1 VRAPNEGAR
10 DAKEQ
15 TILFADV
22 RLDRVCSDPQC
33 RRGEFADTTMRL
45 KTGVQP
51 VLLGGGM
58 RMIILVYLLLGVF
71 YAASSALA
79 ASATPGVQR
88 SKQEAEAKG
97 YVFLSSHDEIVKL
110 AKQEARV
117 DGIVSLDPETFGPLT
132 KAFRIR
138 YPFLDLRLREVTGTE
153 ATQRFL
159 LEVQSGTAQADFT
172 YISEDFYKGFI
183 TRGKKFDILGMAE
196 QGVLSIP
203 LKMIDPL
210 SRKAIS
216 AATIFAAVAFN
227 KCLLEP
233 AKVPERW
240 EDFLKPELK
249 GKKFFV
255 DIRPFHY
262 QSFAAGAG
270 EEWMLDYAQ
279 KIAAQEPVWIRG
291 ASRVL
296 TQIAAG
302 EYQLHSGINY
312 HSTMRAKEKDKTGC
326 LDLKI
331 IEPVPVRLSE
341 PQMIVETAKR
351 PHAALL
357 WLEFLASTEAQVI
370 IDKHEPLKSSI
381 YASGSAVEKLIRGK
395 KIWLKD
401 WKHYEKGPDWMGMA
415 VTAFGFPKAGP

>member
-1 VRAPNEGAR
+1 MNLQIGSRLFCSRRVRG
-10 DAKEQ
+10 
-15 TILFADV
+15 TLTLVFFAF
-22 RLDRVCSDPQC
+22 
-33 RRGEFADTTMRL
+33 GF
-45 KTGVQP
+45 
-51 VLLGGGM
+51 
-58 RMIILVYLLLGVF
+58 VYAISG
-71 YAASSALA
+71 ALA
-79 ASATPGVQR
+79 ASAQSALER
-88 SKQEAEAKG
+88 SKQDAEAKG

-117 DGIVSLDPETFGPLT
+117 EGIVSLDPETFGPLI
-132 KAFRIR
+132 KAFEAR

-183 TRGKKFDILGMAE
+183 ARGKQFDILGMAE
-196 QGVLSIP
+196 HGVLSMP
-203 LKMIDPL
+203 LRMIDPL

-216 AATIFAAVAFN
+216 AATIFATIAFN
-227 KCLLEP
+227 RCMLHAGKLP
-233 AKVPERW
+233 DRW

-249 GKKFFV
+249 GKKFLV

-270 EEWMLDYAQ
+270 EEWMVGYAQ
-279 KIAAQEPVWIRG
+279 KIAAQDPVWIRG

-312 HSTMRAKEKDKTGC
+312 HSTLRAKEKDKTGC
-326 LDLKI
+326 LDVKI

-341 PQMIVETAKR
+341 PQMVVETAKR

-357 WLEFLASTEAQVI
+357 WLEFLVGTEAQAI

-381 YASGSAVEKLIRGK
+381 YSPGSAVEKLIRGK
-395 KIWLKD
+395 KVWLKD
-401 WKHYEKGPDWMGMA
+401 WKHYERGPDWMGAA
-415 VTAFGFPKAGP
+415 VKAFGFPKAGS

>member
-1 VRAPNEGAR
+1 MNLQIGSRLFCSRRVRG
-10 DAKEQ
+10 
-15 TILFADV
+15 TL
-22 RLDRVCSDPQC
+22 
-33 RRGEFADTTMRL
+33 T
-45 KTGVQP
+45 
-51 VLLGGGM
+51 
-58 RMIILVYLLLGVF
+58 LVFFFFGFV
-71 YAASSALA
+71 YAISGALA
-79 ASATPGVQR
+79 ASAQSALER
-88 SKQEAEAKG
+88 SKQDAEAKG

-117 DGIVSLDPETFGPLT
+117 EGIVSLDPETFGPLI
-132 KAFRIR
+132 KAFEAR

-183 TRGKKFDILGMAE
+183 ARGKQFDILGMAE
-196 QGVLSIP
+196 HGVLSMP
-203 LKMIDPL
+203 LRVIDPL

-216 AATIFAAVAFN
+216 AATIFATIAFN
-227 KCLLEP
+227 RCMLHAGKLP
-233 AKVPERW
+233 DRW

-249 GKKFFV
+249 GKKFLV

-270 EEWMLDYAQ
+270 EEWMVGYAQ
-279 KIAAQEPVWIRG
+279 KIAAQDPVWIRG

-312 HSTMRAKEKDKTGC
+312 HSTVRAKEKDKTGC
-326 LDLKI
+326 LDVKI

-341 PQMIVETAKR
+341 PQMVVETAKR

-357 WLEFLASTEAQVI
+357 WLEFLVGTEAQAI

-381 YASGSAVEKLIRGK
+381 YSPGSAVEKLIRGK
-395 KIWLKD
+395 KVWLKD
-401 WKHYEKGPDWMGMA
+401 WKHYEKGPDWMGAA
-415 VTAFGFPKAGP
+415 VKAFGFPKAGS

>member
-1 VRAPNEGAR
+1 M
-10 DAKEQ
+10 KL
-15 TILFADV
+15 TT
-22 RLDRVCSDPQC
+22 RVQ
-33 RRGEFADTTMRL
+33 L
-45 KTGVQP
+45 
-51 VLLGGGM
+51 
-58 RMIILVYLLLGVF
+58 LLLGDGTRIITLIYLLVGFF
-71 YAASSALA
+71 YAASISLA
-79 ASATPGVQR
+79 ASATPALTR

-117 DGIVSLDPETFGPLT
+117 DGIVSLDPDTFAPLT
-132 KAFRIR
+132 KAFRSR

-172 YISEDFYKGFI
+172 YISEDFYRGFI
-183 TRGKKFDILGMAE
+183 TSGKKFDILGMAE

-203 LKMIDPL
+203 PKMIDPL

-227 KCLLEP
+227 KCVLEP
-233 AKVPERW
+233 AKVPDRW

-279 KIAAQEPVWIRG
+279 KIAAQDPVWIRG

-381 YASGSAVEKLIRGK
+381 YSSGSAVEKIIRGK

-401 WKHYEKGPDWMGMA
+401 WKHYEKGPDWMGAA
-415 VTAFGFPKAGP
+415 VKAFGFPKAGP

>member
-1 VRAPNEGAR
+1 
-10 DAKEQ
+10 
-15 TILFADV
+15 
-22 RLDRVCSDPQC
+22 
-33 RRGEFADTTMRL
+33 
-45 KTGVQP
+45 
-51 VLLGGGM
+51 
-58 RMIILVYLLLGVF
+58 MITPVYLLLGVF
-71 YAASSALA
+71 YAASTALA
-79 ASATPGVQR
+79 ASAPAALQK

-97 YVFLSSHDEIVKL
+97 YLFSSSRDEIVKL

-132 KAFRIR
+132 KAFRTR
-138 YPFLDLRLREVTGTE
+138 YPFLDLKLLEITGTE

-196 QGVLSIP
+196 QGVLSLP
-203 LKMIDPL
+203 VKMIDPL

-216 AATIFAAVAFN
+216 AATIFAAIAFN
-227 KCLLEP
+227 KCLLEA
-233 AKVPERW
+233 AKVPDRW

-249 GKKFFV
+249 GRKFLV

-270 EEWMLDYAQ
+270 EEWMVDYAQ
-279 KIAAQEPVWIRG
+279 KIAAQDPVWIRG

-312 HSTMRAKEKDKTGC
+312 HSTVRAKEKDKTGC

-331 IEPVPVRLSE
+331 VEPVPVRLSE
-341 PQMIVETAKR
+341 PQMVLETAKH
-351 PHAALL
+351 PYAALL
-357 WLEFLASTEAQVI
+357 WLEFLAGSEAQVI

-381 YASGSAVEKLIRGK
+381 YATGSAVEKIIRGK

-401 WKHYEKGPDWMGMA
+401 WRA
-415 VTAFGFPKAGP
+415 L

>member
-1 VRAPNEGAR
+1 M
-10 DAKEQ
+10 AK
-15 TILFADV
+15 TL
-22 RLDRVCSDPQC
+22 LC
-33 RRGEFADTTMRL
+33 L
-45 KTGVQP
+45 
-51 VLLGGGM
+51 LLGG
-58 RMIILVYLLLGVF
+58 VSF
-71 YAASSALA
+71 AASSAFAA
-79 ASATPGVQR
+79 ASPASVQKA
-88 SKQEAEAKG
+88 KQAAEATE
-97 YVFLSSHDEIVKL
+97 YIFFSTHDDLVNR
-110 AKQEARV
+110 AKQEGRV
-117 DGIVSLDPETFGPLT
+117 DGIISLDPDTFGPLT
-132 KAFRIR
+132 KAFRRR
-138 YPFLDLRLREVTGTE
+138 YPFLDLKLREVTGTE

-196 QGVLSIP
+196 QGILSVP
-203 LKMIDPL
+203 VKTIDPV

-216 AATIFAAVAFN
+216 AATIFAAIAYN
-227 KCLLEP
+227 KCLLDA
-233 AKVPERW
+233 AKVPDRW

-249 GKKFFV
+249 GKKFLV

-291 ASRVL
+291 ASRIL
-296 TQIAAG
+296 TQIGAG

-312 HSTMRAKEKDKTGC
+312 HSTIRAKEKDKTGC
-326 LDLKI
+326 LELKI
-331 IEPVPVRLSE
+331 IEPVPVRLAE
-341 PQMIVETAKR
+341 PQMVLETAKQ

-357 WLEFLASTEAQVI
+357 WLEFLAGPEAQAI

-381 YASGSAVEKLIRGK
+381 HSAGSAVEKILRGK

-401 WKHYEKGPDWMGMA
+401 WTHYEKGPDWMGGA
-415 VTAFGFPKAGP
+415 VKAFGFPKAGS

>member
-1 VRAPNEGAR
+1 MKTATRISLLVSFLL
-10 DAKEQ
+10 
-15 TILFADV
+15 TV
-22 RLDRVCSDPQC
+22 
-33 RRGEFADTTMRL
+33 TTS
-45 KTGVQP
+45 
-51 VLLGGGM
+51 
-58 RMIILVYLLLGVF
+58 F
-71 YAASSALA
+71 A
-79 ASATPGVQR
+79 ASAPSALQK
-88 SKQEAEAKG
+88 SKQDAETKG
-97 YVFLSSHDEIVKL
+97 YTFFSSHDEIVKL
-110 AKQEARV
+110 AKQEARA
-117 DGIVSLDPETFGPLT
+117 DGIVSLDPDTFAPLT
-132 KAFRIR
+132 KAFRNR

-172 YISEDFYKGFI
+172 YISEDFYNGFI

-196 QGVLSIP
+196 NNVLAIST
-203 LKMIDPL
+203 KMIDPL

-227 KCLLEP
+227 KCLLE
-233 AKVPERW
+233 AVKVPDRW

-279 KIAAQEPVWIRG
+279 KIAAQDPIWIRG

-296 TQIAAG
+296 AQIAAG

-312 HSTMRAKEKDKTGC
+312 HSTIRAKEKDKTGC

-341 PQMIVETAKR
+341 PQMVVDTAKH

-357 WLEFLASTEAQVI
+357 WLEFLASTEAQAI

-381 YASGSAVEKLIRGK
+381 YSPGSAVEKLIRGK

-415 VTAFGFPKAGP
+415 VKAFGFPKAGS

>member
-1 VRAPNEGAR
+1 MTLTLPKSVPSLLCYGVFRAPPAIAPASPVQR
-10 DAKEQ
+10 VTHA
-15 TILFADV
+15 ILT
-22 RLDRVCSDPQC
+22 C
-33 RRGEFADTTMRL
+33 ADT
-45 KTGVQP
+45 
-51 VLLGGGM
+51 M
-58 RMIILVYLLLGVF
+58 RMATLACLLIGLF

-79 ASATPGVQR
+79 AAPALQK
-88 SKQEAEAKG
+88 SKQEAQARG

-110 AKQEARV
+110 AKLEARV
-117 DGIVSLDPETFGPLT
+117 EGIISLDPDTFGPLI
-132 KAFRIR
+132 KAFRSR

-227 KCLLEP
+227 KCLLE
-233 AKVPERW
+233 AGKVPERW

-279 KIAAQEPVWIRG
+279 KIAAQDPVWIRG

-302 EYQLHSGINY
+302 EYLLHSGINY

-326 LDLKI
+326 LELKI

-341 PQMIVETAKR
+341 PQMIVETAKH

-357 WLEFLASTEAQVI
+357 WLEFLAGSEAQAI

-381 YASGSAVEKLIRGK
+381 YSSASAVEKIIRGK

-401 WKHYEKGPDWMGMA
+401 WNHYEKGPDWMGMA
-415 VTAFGFPKAGP
+415 VKAFGFPKAGP

>member
-1 VRAPNEGAR
+1 M
-10 DAKEQ
+10 KITKQ
-15 TILFADV
+15 LF
-22 RLDRVCSDPQC
+22 
-33 RRGEFADTTMRL
+33 
-45 KTGVQP
+45 
-51 VLLGGGM
+51 LLSA
-58 RMIILVYLLLGVF
+58 LLLT
-71 YAASSALA
+71 ASSALA
-79 ASATPGVQR
+79 ASTTQALQK
-88 SKQEAEAKG
+88 SKQDAEAKG
-97 YVFLSSHDEIVKL
+97 YTFLSSHDEIVKL

-117 DGIVSLDPETFGPLT
+117 DGIVSLDPDTFGPLT
-132 KAFRIR
+132 KAFKSR

-153 ATQRFL
+153 ATLRFL
-159 LEVQSGTAQADFT
+159 LEVQSGMAQADFT

-196 QGVLSIP
+196 NHVLSIP
-203 LKMIDPL
+203 TKMIDPL

-233 AKVPERW
+233 AKVPDRW

-279 KIAAQEPVWIRG
+279 KIAAQEPVWVRG
-291 ASRVL
+291 ASRML

-312 HSTMRAKEKDKTGC
+312 HSTIRAKEKDKTGC

-341 PQMIVETAKR
+341 PQMVVETAKR

-357 WLEFLASTEAQVI
+357 WLEFLASTEAQTI
-370 IDKHEPLKSSI
+370 IDKYEPLKSSI
-381 YASGSAVEKLIRGK
+381 YSSGSAVEKIIRGK

-415 VTAFGFPKAGP
+415 VKAFGFPKAGS

>member
-1 VRAPNEGAR
+1 MGF
-10 DAKEQ
+10 K
-15 TILFADV
+15 
-22 RLDRVCSDPQC
+22 LD
-33 RRGEFADTTMRL
+33 ELMRL
-45 KTGVQP
+45 QT
-51 VLLGGGM
+51 VLRLSRSRWLRGTLT
-58 RMIILVYLLLGVF
+58 LVFLLFGVF
-71 YAASSALA
+71 YASSGAIA
-79 ASATPGVQR
+79 ASAALVLQK

-132 KAFRIR
+132 KAFKAR

-183 TRGKKFDILGMAE
+183 ARGKKFDILGMAE
-196 QGVLSIP
+196 HGVLSIP
-203 LKMIDPL
+203 LKIIDPL
-210 SRKAIS
+210 SRKAVS
-216 AATIFAAVAFN
+216 AATIFAVLAFN
-227 KCLLEP
+227 KCMLDVTKLP
-233 AKVPERW
+233 DRW

-249 GKKFFV
+249 GKKFLV

-270 EEWMLDYAQ
+270 EDWMIDYAQ
-279 KIAAQEPVWIRG
+279 KIAAQDPVWIRG
-291 ASRVL
+291 ASRIL

-312 HSTMRAKEKDKTGC
+312 HSTIRAKEKDKTGC
-326 LDLKI
+326 LDVKI

-341 PQMIVETAKR
+341 PQMVVDTAKR

-357 WLEFLASTEAQVI
+357 WLEFLVGTEAQAI

-381 YASGSAVEKLIRGK
+381 YSPGSAVEKLVRGK
-395 KIWLKD
+395 KVWLKE
-401 WKHYEKGPDWMGMA
+401 WKHYEKGPDWMGAA
-415 VTAFGFPKAGP
+415 VKAFGFPKAGS

>member
-1 VRAPNEGAR
+1 MIA
-10 DAKEQ
+10 
-15 TILFADV
+15 
-22 RLDRVCSDPQC
+22 
-33 RRGEFADTTMRL
+33 
-45 KTGVQP
+45 
-51 VLLGGGM
+51 GGGM
-58 RMIILVYLLLGVF
+58 TIITQLFLLITIVLT
-71 YAASSALA
+71 ASDALA
-79 ASATPGVQR
+79 ATATPALQK
-88 SKQEAEAKG
+88 SKLDAEAKS
-97 YVFLSSHDEIVKL
+97 YIFLSSHDEIVRL

-132 KAFRIR
+132 KTYKSK
-138 YPFLDLRLREVTGTE
+138 YPFLDLKLREVTGTE

-196 QGVLSIP
+196 NNVLSIP

-270 EEWMLDYAQ
+270 EEWMVDYAQ
-279 KIAAQEPVWIRG
+279 KISAQDPVWIRG

-302 EYQLHSGINY
+302 EYLLHSGINY
-312 HSTMRAKEKDKTGC
+312 HSTIRAKEKDKSGC

-341 PQMIVETAKR
+341 PQMVVDTAKH
-351 PHAALL
+351 PNAALL
-357 WLEFLASTEAQVI
+357 WLEFLASAEAQAI

-381 YASGSAVEKLIRGK
+381 YASGSAVEKIIRGK

-401 WKHYEKGPDWMGMA
+401 WNHYEKGPDWMGMA
-415 VTAFGFPKAGP
+415 VKAFGFPKAGS

>member
-1 VRAPNEGAR
+1 MKLKMLGSGSVRRALALVFL
-10 DAKEQ
+10 
-15 TILFADV
+15 LF
-22 RLDRVCSDPQC
+22 
-33 RRGEFADTTMRL
+33 
-45 KTGVQP
+45 
-51 VLLGGGM
+51 
-58 RMIILVYLLLGVF
+58 GVF
-71 YAASSALA
+71 YGACGAIAAQAPSAL
-79 ASATPGVQR
+79 QK
-88 SKQEAEAKG
+88 SKQEAEARG
-97 YVFLSSHDEIVKL
+97 YLFLSSHDEIVKL
-110 AKQEARV
+110 AKQEARLE
-117 DGIVSLDPETFGPLT
+117 GIVSLDPETFGPLT
-132 KAFRIR
+132 KAFTSR
-138 YPFLDLRLREVTGTE
+138 YPFLDVRLREVTGTE

-183 TRGKKFDILGMAE
+183 ARGKKFDILGMAQ
-196 QGVLSIP
+196 QGVLSMP
-203 LKMIDPL
+203 LSMIDPL

-227 KCLLEP
+227 KCTLEAARIP
-233 AKVPERW
+233 DRW

-249 GKKFFV
+249 GKKFLV

-291 ASRVL
+291 ASRIL

-341 PQMIVETAKR
+341 PQMVVETARR

-357 WLEFLASTEAQVI
+357 WLEFLVGPEAQAI
-370 IDKHEPLKSSI
+370 IDRHEPLKSSI
-381 YASGSAVEKLIRGK
+381 YSPGSAVEKLIRGR

-401 WKHYEKGPDWMGMA
+401 WKHYDKGPDWMGAA
-415 VTAFGFPKAGP
+415 VKAFGFPKAGS